1 MMREGYEMD
10 SQKLGVLEAGETVMV
25 AERRKNEADIYRCK
39 FIAPGGGIAWCAPTP
54 KCRARTASPMSD

>member
-39 FIAPGGGIAWCAPTP
+39 FIAPGGGIAWCAPAP

>member
-25 AERRKNEADIYRCK
+25 AERRKNEADIYRY
-39 FIAPGGGIAWCAPTP
+39 IGGALPSST
-54 KCRARTASPMSD
+54 R